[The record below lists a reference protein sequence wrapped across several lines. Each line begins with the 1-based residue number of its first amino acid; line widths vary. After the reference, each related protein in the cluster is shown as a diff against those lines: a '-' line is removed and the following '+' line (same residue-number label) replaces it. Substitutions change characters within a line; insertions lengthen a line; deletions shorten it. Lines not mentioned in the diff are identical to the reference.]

1 MRRINRVTPRSS
13 PKRVAPVGAPSPD
26 TLASTETG
34 GNVYDKYGTSNPLAR
49 RLMTG
54 FMRSFD
60 ELVERTRA
68 TDAHEVGCGE
78 GELAIRLARRGIR
91 VRGTDAFPQVLEEAR
106 SRAMSAGV
114 EIDFEATP
122 VEELDPARH
131 GAELIVCCEVLEHL
145 DDPEQALEVL
155 SRLARP
161 WLVASVPREPL
172 WRALNLA
179 RLSYVG
185 ELGNT
190 PGHLNHW
197 SRRDFVRFLTARFEI
212 VETRSPTPWTMAL
225 CRVHPQKQRGILPL
239 QSPPS

>member
-1 MRRINRVTPRSS
+1 V
-13 PKRVAPVGAPSPD
+13 
-26 TLASTETG
+26 STAEAG
-34 GNVYDKYGTSNPLAR
+34 GNVYDKYGTSNPIAR
-49 RLMTG
+49 RLMAG
-54 FMRSFD
+54 FMGQLD
-60 ELVERTRA
+60 ELVERTGA
-68 TDAHEVGCGE
+68 TEAHEVGCGE

-106 SRAMSAGV
+106 ERARLAGV

-122 VEELDPARH
+122 AEQLEPARH

-145 DDPEQALEVL
+145 EDPQRALEVL
-155 SRLARP
+155 GGLARP
-161 WLVASVPREPL
+161 WLIASVPREPL

-179 RLSYVG
+179 RFSYVR

-197 SRRDFVRFLTARFEI
+197 SKGEFVRFLTRRFEV
-212 VETRSPTPWTMAL
+212 VEVRSPTPWTMAL
-225 CRVHPQKQRGILPL
+225 CRV